1 MTINHPHLL
10 EDADFTSQLPIL
22 FIPADPHPR
31 RRPAGKLSVGHER
44 MISQFHGHL
53 ASWWR
58 YVYFCFPPDFSQRCC
73 LLEVPFVRK
82 PSHDF
87 QPSKVCADHDF
98 PVLFKSRTEHSSD
111 KTGQRRPSCRNGIH
125 PVVSRARPCQTRP
138 GDLTAFKPPLRF
150 CPSRFAL
157 TGPKLNFSLQ
167 GPSINERAGDL
178 DASPHLH
185 LHV

>member
-10 EDADFTSQLPIL
+10 EDADFTSRLPIL

-31 RRPAGKLSVGHER
+31 RRPAGKSSVGHER

-53 ASWWR
+53 PSWWR

-73 LLEVPFVRK
+73 LLGRLFVGK
-82 PSHDF
+82 PRHDF
-87 QPSKVCADHDF
+87 QASKVCADHDF

-125 PVVSRARPCQTRP
+125 SVVSRARPCLTRP
-138 GDLTAFKPPLRF
+138 GDLTAFTTTEILPITLRSHRSQTEF
-150 CPSRFAL
+150 LACRGL
-157 TGPKLNFSLQ
+157 
-167 GPSINERAGDL
+167 
-178 DASPHLH
+178 
-185 LHV
+185 

>member
-58 YVYFCFPPDFSQRCC
+58 YVYFCFPPDFSHRCC
-73 LLEVPFVRK
+73 LLEVLSWVSRATTFSRAKYVPITIF
-82 PSHDF
+82 
-87 QPSKVCADHDF
+87 
-98 PVLFKSRTEHSSD
+98 LFFLRSRTEHSSD

-125 PVVSRARPCQTRP
+125 PVVSRARPCLTRP
-138 GDLTAFKPPLRF
+138 GDLTAFKSPLRF
-150 CPSRFAL
+150 CPSRLAL
-157 TGPKLNFSLQ
+157 TGPN
-167 GPSINERAGDL
+167 
-178 DASPHLH
+178 
-185 LHV
+185 